1 MAGFFDFF
9 GILLRGNRL
18 RAAYPRICPGKA
30 AAAAPHKTRWK
41 IGARCA
47 MMKANPKKE
56 Q

>member
-9 GILLRGNRL
+9 GNLLRGNGL
-18 RAAYPRICPGKA
+18 RAAYPRVCPEKA